1 MKIIARILG
10 LLAFVGGLLTV
21 IRPPTGWISLLMW
34 MPKLLAGA
42 LTPFFVV
49 VGSVA
54 VLLSTWRKDWWG
66 MLLGFLGMVTS
77 GLYVRRIVAPHDG
90 FVNAFGSDWENRIPS
105 ELKPRL
111 LAQRWTPFL
120 REKSAVSCQEN
131 IIYGHNRQFGTPL
144 LADLWQ
150 PPPEISPTGLAV
162 VYIHGG
168 AWRYGTKN
176 MRTAPF
182 FRHLAGQ
189 GHVVFDVAYTLAPL
203 ADIPQMVTEIKSAIA
218 WLKANNAVYDI
229 NPERIV
235 LMGGSA
241 GGHLA
246 LLTAYAAEEE
256 RLLAAD
262 FPATDTSVCA
272 VVSFYGPPDFHAL
285 QDAVGRGYG
294 RIAYSRLAKGLLHR
308 LDNRF
313 KMLSGVEVDA
323 EIEDPLRL
331 LADVIGGLPTE
342 VPEAY
347 RLTSPITYVGPQCPP
362 TLLIQNTHDFSGMM
376 PEVAALEQKLRAAG
390 VPVVY
395 VEFPNTEHAF
405 DLVWPQISP
414 AAQSAFYDVDRFLA
428 LMVSCPAINV

>member
-1 MKIIARILG
+1 MKIVARILG
-10 LLAFVGGLLTV
+10 LLAFWGGALTV
-21 IRPPTGWISLLMW
+21 LRPRTGWFSMLMW

-42 LTPFFVV
+42 LAPFFVV
-49 VGSVA
+49 IGSVA
-54 VLLSTWRKDWWG
+54 VLVSSWHRDWWG
-66 MLLGFLGMVTS
+66 LLPGFLGMLTA
-77 GLYVRRIVAPHDG
+77 GNYVRRVVAPHDG
-90 FVNAFGSDWENRIPS
+90 FASAFGSDWESRISP

-120 REKSAVSCQEN
+120 CEKTAVSCQED
-131 IIYGHNRQFGTPL
+131 IIYGYNAQSGTPL
-144 LADLWQ
+144 LADIWQ
-150 PPPEISPTGLAV
+150 PAPEIAPTGLAV
-162 VYIHGG
+162 VYVHGG

-176 MRTAPF
+176 MRTATF
-182 FRHLAGQ
+182 FKHLARQ
-189 GHVVFDVAYTLAPL
+189 GHVVMDVAYTLAPL
-203 ADIPQMVTEIKSAIA
+203 AAIPQMVVEIKCAIS
-218 WLKANNAVYDI
+218 WLKMNTAVYGI

-246 LLTAYAAEEE
+246 LLTAYSMGESCLQA
-256 RLLAAD
+256 
-262 FPATDTSVCA
+262 PATCGDSSVCA
-272 VVSFYGPPDFHAL
+272 VVSFYGPPDFRAL

-294 RIAYSRLAKGLLHR
+294 RVAYSRLTKRLLHYF
-308 LDNRF
+308 DSRF
-313 KMLSGVEVDA
+313 KVLSGIEVDT

-331 LADVIGGLPTE
+331 LADVVGGLPAE

-347 RLTSPITYVGPQCPP
+347 RLTSPITYVGPHCPP

-376 PEVAALEQKLRAAG
+376 PEVMGLAQALRVAD

-395 VEFPNTEHAF
+395 VELPNTEHAF

-428 LMVSCPAINV
+428 LMVN